1 MHYKSCHRCFKIV
14 KIDETCECVAAA
26 RKEYKNEYSRMYSEE
41 NAEIVKPLKTQE
53 WKRLRT
59 NIIHRDGGYCQRC
72 LNLLD
77 MLTTKKLEV
86 HHIIPRSERP
96 DLMFDPSNLITVCST
111 CNMAL
116 GTDGKLDFEP
126 STIIEDR
133 DYIII

>member
-1 MHYKSCHRCFKIV
+1 MHYKACHRCGKLV
-14 KIDETCECVAAA
+14 EIDDMCECVKKE
-26 RKEYKNEYSRMYSEE
+26 RKKNRNDYSRLYDEE
-41 NAEIVKPLKTQE
+41 NAEIVKPLKTAK
-53 WKRLRT
+53 WKRLRL

-77 MLTTKKLEV
+77 MITTDNLEV

-116 GTDGKLDFEP
+116 GTDGKLDFEHN
-126 STIIEDR
+126 TDLEDR
-133 DYIII
+133 DYLIF